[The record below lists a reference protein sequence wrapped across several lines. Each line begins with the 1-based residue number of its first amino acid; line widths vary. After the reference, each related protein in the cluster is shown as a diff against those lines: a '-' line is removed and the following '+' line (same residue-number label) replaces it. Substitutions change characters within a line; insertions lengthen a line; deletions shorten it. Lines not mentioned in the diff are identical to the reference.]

1 MEMSIEYMQ
10 ETAEAMKN
18 AGFTLVEDE
27 NRYGESGPVGR
38 LFRLKRGHQ
47 ASFVLEALPT
57 VDGRTQFY
65 LAIESY
71 HGLQSPSFPLDSW
84 KHHKDRFE
92 FKYLAD
98 LSTGRG
104 LSFVIHQIDNC

>member
-1 MEMSIEYMQ
+1 MKMSIEYMQ

-18 AGFTLVEDE
+18 AGFTLIEDKK
-27 NRYGESGPVGR
+27 RYGVSGPESR
-38 LFRLKRGHQ
+38 LFRLSRG
-47 ASFVLEALPT
+47 ADDSLVLEALPT

-98 LSTGRG
+98 PSTGRG
-104 LSFVIHQIDNC
+104 LSFVIHRSDNL